1 MAIYAN
7 LTADQG
13 STFRATVNITDAEGN
28 GLDISLYTYRGQ
40 VRKTYTSSTAVD
52 FTVTAADAPAG
63 EIELLLSDTQTGGM
77 KAGRY
82 LYDVEI
88 ISDGGEVTR
97 VIEGQ
102 LEVTP
107 RVTRTT

>member
-7 LTADQG
+7 LTVDQG
-13 STFRATVNITDAEGN
+13 SSFESTIDITDSENNPVNLTGYTFR
-28 GLDISLYTYRGQ
+28 GQ
-40 VRKTYTSSTAVD
+40 IRKTYASTTSVSFTITSST
-52 FTVTAADAPAG
+52 P
-63 EIELLLSDTQTGGM
+63 TGGSIKLVLSAEQTSEI

-88 ISDGGEVTR
+88 ISSTNTVTR

-102 LEVTP
+102 IEVTP
-107 RVTRTT
+107 RVTRV

>member
-7 LTADQG
+7 LTVDQG
-13 STFRATVNITDAEGN
+13 SSFESTIDITDNENNPVNLTGYTFR
-28 GLDISLYTYRGQ
+28 GQ
-40 VRKTYTSSTAVD
+40 IRKTYTSTTSVS
-52 FTVTAADAPAG
+52 FTITSISPASG
-63 EIELLLSDTQTGGM
+63 SIQLALSAEQTSGI

-88 ISDGGEVTR
+88 ISSTNIVTR

-102 LEVTP
+102 IEVTP
-107 RVTRTT
+107 RVTRV

>member
-7 LTADQG
+7 LTVDQG
-13 STFRATVNITDAEGN
+13 SSFESTIDITDSENNPVNLTGYTFR
-28 GLDISLYTYRGQ
+28 GQ
-40 VRKTYTSSTAVD
+40 IRKTYASTTSVS
-52 FTVTAADAPAG
+52 FTITSISPASG
-63 EIELLLSDTQTGGM
+63 IINLVLSATQTSGI

-88 ISDGGEVTR
+88 ISSTNTVTR

-102 LEVTP
+102 IEVTP
-107 RVTRTT
+107 RVTRV

>member
-7 LTADQG
+7 LTVDQG
-13 STFRATVNITDAEGN
+13 SSFESTIDITDNENNPVNLTG
-28 GLDISLYTYRGQ
+28 YTFMGQ
-40 VRKTYTSSTAVD
+40 IRKTYASTTSVS
-52 FTVTAADAPAG
+52 FTITSISPTSGSINLV
-63 EIELLLSDTQTGGM
+63 LSAEQTSGI

-88 ISDGGEVTR
+88 ISSTNIVTR

-102 LEVTP
+102 IEVTP
-107 RVTRTT
+107 RVTRV

>member
-7 LTADQG
+7 LTVDQG
-13 STFRATVNITDAEGN
+13 SSFESTIDITDTENNPVNLTG
-28 GLDISLYTYRGQ
+28 YTFIGQ
-40 VRKTYTSSTAVD
+40 IRKTYASTTFVSFTITSVNPTSGSIKLVLSAEQTS
-52 FTVTAADAPAG
+52 
-63 EIELLLSDTQTGGM
+63 EI

-88 ISDGGEVTR
+88 ISSTNTVTR

-102 LEVTP
+102 IEVTP
-107 RVTRTT
+107 RVTRV

>member
-7 LTADQG
+7 LTVDQG
-13 STFRATVNITDAEGN
+13 SSFESTIDITDSENNPVNLTGYTFR
-28 GLDISLYTYRGQ
+28 GQ
-40 VRKTYTSSTAVD
+40 IRKTYASTTSVSFTITST
-52 FTVTAADAPAG
+52 TP
-63 EIELLLSDTQTGGM
+63 TGGSINLVLSAAQTSGI

-88 ISDGGEVTR
+88 ISSTNIVTR

-102 LEVTP
+102 IEVTP
-107 RVTRTT
+107 RVTRV

>member
-7 LTADQG
+7 LTVDQG
-13 STFRATVNITDAEGN
+13 SSFESTIDITDSENNPVNLTGYTFR
-28 GLDISLYTYRGQ
+28 GQ
-40 VRKTYTSSTAVD
+40 IRKTYASTTSVSFTIASSTPTGGSINLV
-52 FTVTAADAPAG
+52 
-63 EIELLLSDTQTGGM
+63 LSATQTSGI

-88 ISDGGEVTR
+88 ISSTNIVTR

-102 LEVTP
+102 IEVTP
-107 RVTRTT
+107 RVTRV

>member
-7 LTADQG
+7 LTVDQG
-13 STFRATVNITDAEGN
+13 SSFESTIDITDSENNPVNLTGYTFR
-28 GLDISLYTYRGQ
+28 GQ
-40 VRKTYTSSTAVD
+40 IRKTYASTTSVS
-52 FTVTAADAPAG
+52 FTITSISPTSGSINLV
-63 EIELLLSDTQTGGM
+63 LSATQTSGI

-88 ISDGGEVTR
+88 ISATNIVTR

-102 LEVTP
+102 IEVTP
-107 RVTRTT
+107 RVTRV

>member
-7 LTADQG
+7 LTVDQG
-13 STFRATVNITDAEGN
+13 SSFESTIDITDSENNPVNLTGYTFR
-28 GLDISLYTYRGQ
+28 GQ
-40 VRKTYTSSTAVD
+40 IRKTYASTTSVS
-52 FTVTAADAPAG
+52 FTITSISPTSGSIKLV
-63 EIELLLSDTQTGGM
+63 LSAEQTSGI

-88 ISDGGEVTR
+88 ISSTNIVTR

-102 LEVTP
+102 IEVTP
-107 RVTRTT
+107 RVTRV

>member
-7 LTADQG
+7 LTVDQG
-13 STFRATVNITDAEGN
+13 SSFESTIDITDSENNPVNLTGYTFR
-28 GLDISLYTYRGQ
+28 GQ
-40 VRKTYTSSTAVD
+40 IRKTYASTTSVSFTITSST
-52 FTVTAADAPAG
+52 P
-63 EIELLLSDTQTGGM
+63 TGGSIKLVLSAEQTSGI

-88 ISDGGEVTR
+88 ISSTNIVTR

-102 LEVTP
+102 IEVTP
-107 RVTRTT
+107 RVTRV